1 MKEKKDIVEN
11 WLPRYTGTP
20 LAEFGEYV
28 LLTNFDNY
36 VEWFATLH
44 GGLVKGLDRP
54 MPNAT
59 ADGITLINFGMGSPN
74 AATVMDL
81 LSAIAPKAVLFL
93 GKCGGLKRKNQ
104 IGDLILPIA
113 AIRGE
118 GTSNDYLP
126 PEVPALPAFE
136 LQRAVST
143 MIRDLGHDYWTG
155 TVYTTNRRVWEHD
168 DRFRDLLRRTRSMA
182 IDMETATIFA
192 AGFANHISTGAL
204 LLVSDQPMIP
214 EGVKTEAS
222 DQA

>member
-36 VEWFATLH
+36 VEWFAAQH
-44 GGLVKGLDRP
+44 GVSVKGIDRP

-59 ADGITLINFGMGSPN
+59 AEGITLINFGMGSPN

-93 GKCGGLKRKNQ
+93 GKCGGLKRKNH

-126 PEVPALPAFE
+126 PEVPRCPRSSCNA
-136 LQRAVST
+136 RC
-143 MIRDLGHDYWTG
+143 
-155 TVYTTNRRVWEHD
+155 RR
-168 DRFRDLLRRTRSMA
+168 
-182 IDMETATIFA
+182 
-192 AGFANHISTGAL
+192 
-204 LLVSDQPMIP
+204 
-214 EGVKTEAS
+214 
-222 DQA
+222 

>member
-1 MKEKKDIVEN
+1 MDDVRSARIAELIEPFRVPPGTEVVLERDHDPGTTAPFAGEDDAEGILE
-11 WLPRYTGTP
+11 TGVDL
-20 LAEFGEYV
+20 LAHFQSR
-28 LLTNFDNY
+28 LAAQDTNG
-36 VEWFATLH
+36 V
-44 GGLVKGLDRP
+44 LVKGIDRP

-81 LSAIAPKAVLFL
+81 LSAIAPRAVLFL

-136 LQRAVST
+136 LQRAPIRAVS
-143 MIRDLGHDYWTG
+143 
-155 TVYTTNRRVWEHD
+155 
-168 DRFRDLLRRTRSMA
+168 
-182 IDMETATIFA
+182 
-192 AGFANHISTGAL
+192 
-204 LLVSDQPMIP
+204 
-214 EGVKTEAS
+214 
-222 DQA
+222 

>member
-1 MKEKKDIVEN
+1 MIEKKGIVEN

-44 GGLVKGLDRP
+44 GGLVKGVDRP
-54 MPNAT
+54 MPNVT

-118 GTSNDYLP
+118 GIRRQNVDIDVL
-126 PEVPALPAFE
+126 AF
-136 LQRAVST
+136 
-143 MIRDLGHDYWTG
+143 IPG
-155 TVYTTNRRVWEHD
+155 
-168 DRFRDLLRRTRSMA
+168 
-182 IDMETATIFA
+182 FA
-192 AGFANHISTGAL
+192 ATSRLSGRYL
-204 LLVSDQPMIP
+204 SDLP
-214 EGVKTEAS
+214 EYEPPL
-222 DQA
+222 